1 MEKVNTII
9 EVKHFVECPHCHNSK
24 NRIDH
29 LFNDEG
35 KETSWGHWYCD
46 ECGGGYKGI
55 VKGKDV
61 FVEKVNERKDNS
73 IVFLK
78 NGNVLLAVKGMYFNG
93 EHDAENDRYFYDE
106 HTCPTNYFKNVE
118 MVIDLENGDTDPHGI
133 FEFVGSIPCVNLDE
147 VEDVK
152 ALLLSFDAGL

>member
-1 MEKVNTII
+1 MEKVNTTI
-9 EVKHFVECPHCHNSK
+9 EVKHFIKCPHCKNSK
-24 NRIDH
+24 DRIDH
-29 LFNDEG
+29 LFNDED
-35 KETSWGHWYCD
+35 KETYWGNWYCD

-93 EHDAENDRYFYDE
+93 EYNAEDDRYFYNE
-106 HTCPTNYFKNVE
+106 HTCPTNYFKDIE

-133 FEFVGSIPCVNLDE
+133 FEFVGSIPYVDLNE
-147 VEDVK
+147 VEDVE
-152 ALLLSFDAGL
+152 ALLLSFDAT